1 LPARACLGSRRR
13 SRRRRRARAWPF
25 RAPSLTPRLSSPF
38 PPPKNPLPHKPQ
50 GDDKG
55 DRVTLSREEEPD
67 EYWVSASEKKGANP
81 LKDPLAW
88 VGIAAIFFPFF
99 LLLVAI
105 ATGLVD
111 VSVYR

>member
-1 LPARACLGSRRR
+1 LFARPTPTPTPRRRFSARARSPHDHKHNSR
-13 SRRRRRARAWPF
+13 P
-25 RAPSLTPRLSSPF
+25 SPF
-38 PPPKNPLPHKPQ
+38 PTPKPT
-50 GDDKG
+50 GDDDKG

-67 EYWVSASEKKGANP
+67 EYWVSAGEKKGANP
-81 LKDPLAW
+81 MKDPLALIG
-88 VGIAAIFFPFF
+88 VGAIFFPFF